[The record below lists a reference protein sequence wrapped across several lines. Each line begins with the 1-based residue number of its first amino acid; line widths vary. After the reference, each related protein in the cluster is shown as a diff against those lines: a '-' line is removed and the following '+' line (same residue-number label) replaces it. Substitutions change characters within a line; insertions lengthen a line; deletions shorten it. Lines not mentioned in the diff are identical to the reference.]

1 MFVWGERAGAT
12 GHQIFGQGAVPPKMC
27 DFKKKSNRPTL
38 YEHIDN
44 IGLIILIL
52 SLP

>member
-27 DFKKKSNRPTL
+27 DFEKIV
-38 YEHIDN
+38 IDLPFMNTGN